1 MTTVERGDIHRV
13 NLEPVIGS
21 EQRGKARPCIILSV
35 TAFNARLRTV
45 GVVPLSSSPRPLP
58 PIIVS
63 VPSAGLPA
71 STALC
76 GQMRTID
83 KRRLVGGPI
92 GRLSADD
99 LALVERNVRL
109 FYGL

>member
-13 NLEPVIGS
+13 DLEPVTGS
-21 EQRGKARPCIILSV
+21 EQRGKARPCVILSV
-35 TAFNARLRTV
+35 TAFNARLRND
-45 GVVPLSSSPRPLP
+45 GVVLLSPSPRPLP
-58 PIIVS
+58 PIIMS
-63 VPSAGLPA
+63 APSASPPA

-76 GQMRTID
+76 GQMRTIG
-83 KRRLVGGPI
+83 KRRPVGGPT